1 MTVYLD
7 LEDALAQVAFLG
19 FMVKDVGLL
28 DSALARPKTSLFGE
42 DAYPDLPTK
51 AAAMMHSLIKNHPL
65 IDGNKRTG
73 WLLFV
78 SFIAINGYQHTM
90 TSDEAFDLTI
100 GLATDAFTIEA
111 AAKIIS
117 DHLVIR
123 ASLS

>member
-1 MTVYLD
+1 VTVYLD
-7 LEDALAQVAFLG
+7 LEDALEQVAFLG

-51 AAAMMHSLIKNHPL
+51 AAAMMHSLIKNRPL

-78 SFIAINGYQHTM
+78 SFLAINGYQHNM

-100 GLATDAFTIEA
+100 GLATDVLTIEA

-117 DHLVIR
+117 KHLVLR
-123 ASLS
+123 TS

>member
-78 SFIAINGYQHTM
+78 SFLAINGYQHNM

-100 GLATDAFTIEA
+100 GLATDVLTIEA

-117 DHLVIR
+117 KHLVLR
-123 ASLS
+123 TS

>member
-1 MTVYLD
+1 VTVYLD
-7 LEDALAQVAFLG
+7 LEDALEQVAFLG

-28 DSALARPKTSLFGE
+28 DSALARPRTSLFGE

-78 SFIAINGYQHTM
+78 SFIAINGYQHNM

-117 DHLVIR
+117 KHLVLR
-123 ASLS
+123 TS